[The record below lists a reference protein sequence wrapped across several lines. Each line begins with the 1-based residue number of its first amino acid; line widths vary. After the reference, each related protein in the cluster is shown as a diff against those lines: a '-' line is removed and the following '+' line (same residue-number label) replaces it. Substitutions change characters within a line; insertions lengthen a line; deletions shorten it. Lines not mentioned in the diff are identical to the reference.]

1 MAVLLAALAGVLVA
15 VLVLMF
21 LLVLVLVLVLVVV
34 LGAVVEVGVGGWLGG
49 WVGGWSR
56 WLWSGA
62 GVVAWGF
69 GCNCS
74 WRAMAGGFA
83 ADPSCRGAPAAAEP
97 QLPQHRRAPHASTMN
112 EACKSRHNGSTRL
125 EANTFGPDTLM
136 VMSIVNSPG
145 RQARHALFARSL
157 WPRVFARTI
166 GF

>member
-69 GCNCS
+69 GCSCS
-74 WRAMAGGFA
+74 WCAMAGGFA
-83 ADPSCRGAPAAAEP
+83 ADPQLPRSPSCRGAPAAAASSSTPRVDNELSMQVSP
-97 QLPQHRRAPHASTMN
+97 QWID
-112 EACKSRHNGSTRL
+112 
-125 EANTFGPDTLM
+125 TFGSKHVWT
-136 VMSIVNSPG
+136 
-145 RQARHALFARSL
+145 
-157 WPRVFARTI
+157 
-166 GF
+166 